1 MPETVDIPVV
11 DLLFDLTNARLPD
24 DATTQ
29 QVAAL
34 ELARQQQGQLVNLAA
49 DIVANGIDPL
59 SLTAVVAT
67 GDRRKRYIVME
78 GNRRLLALRAL
89 ETPSLVNPVLSPR
102 DARRLATLAR
112 RFAEDPLTTV
122 RCVRF
127 DSEDDALHWI
137 RLRHTSGHEG
147 AGVVRW
153 GSAEQD
159 RFNARHQ
166 GTRRPGGQVLD
177 FLTQQTGV
185 ATTEPIITTLDRLL
199 TTPAARRK
207 LGVEI
212 KRGQVLGLFPAEQL
226 TRSLGAVVDDMRTGR
241 ITVRDVYGA
250 DDRVRYVEERLPT
263 QNLPNPETALAAP
276 VPLGELRGEE
286 SSATKRARN
295 KKTTKRQ
302 AQNPPRTTVI
312 PRDAP
317 LDVTTP
323 RINRVFEELSTLNVE
338 QYTNAASVL
347 LRVFVE
353 LSVDHFIEQ
362 EKLMDDRTIR
372 QTPLAKRMKA
382 TAAHLANQGK
392 IPDRLRTAV
401 ERVAD
406 GGAGSVLAPAV
417 PTMNQYV
424 HNQYVFPRPTELYV
438 AWDELAP
445 FLAQL
450 WPR

>member
-11 DLLFDLTNARLPD
+11 DLLFDLTNARLPEPS
-24 DATTQ
+24 TSQ
-29 QVAAL
+29 QEAAL
-34 ELARQQQGQLVNLAA
+34 ELARQQQAALVILAA
-49 DIVANGIDPL
+49 DIVENGIDPL
-59 SLTAVVAT
+59 TLTAVVAT
-67 GDRRKRYIVME
+67 GDRRKRYIVLE

-89 ETPSLVNPVLSPR
+89 ETPALVNPVLSKR
-102 DARRLATLAR
+102 DARRLAGLAR
-112 RFAEDPLTTV
+112 RFAESPVVTV

-127 DSEDDALHWI
+127 GSEDEALHWI

-159 RFNARHQ
+159 RFTARHE
-166 GTRRPGGQVLD
+166 GMRRPGGQVLD
-177 FLTQQTGV
+177 FVARQTGV
-185 ATTEPIITTLDRLL
+185 PINEPIITTLDRLL
-199 TTPAARRK
+199 TTPAARQR
-207 LGVEI
+207 LGLEI
-212 KRGQVLGLFPAEQL
+212 KKGQVLGRFPVDQL
-226 TRSLGAVVDDMRTGR
+226 AASLSAVVDDMRTGR

-250 DDRVRYVEERLPT
+250 EDRIRYVNGLPKRS
-263 QNLPNPETALAAP
+263 LPDPTKALPAP
-276 VPLGELRGEE
+276 VPLDELSGDGA
-286 SSATKRARN
+286 ATGGRAKN
-295 KKTTKRQ
+295 KKTKKPQPR
-302 AQNPPRTTVI
+302 PPRTTVI

-353 LSVDHFIEQ
+353 LSVDHLIEQ
-362 EKLMDDRTIR
+362 EKLMDERTMR
-372 QTPLAKRMKA
+372 QTPLAKRLKA
-382 TAAHLANQGK
+382 VAGDLATRDK
-392 IPDRLRTAV
+392 ISDRLLKAV
-401 ERVAD
+401 ERIAD

-424 HNQYVFPRPTELYV
+424 HNQYVFPRPAELYV
-438 AWDELAP
+438 AWDELGP
-445 FLAQL
+445 FLEQL